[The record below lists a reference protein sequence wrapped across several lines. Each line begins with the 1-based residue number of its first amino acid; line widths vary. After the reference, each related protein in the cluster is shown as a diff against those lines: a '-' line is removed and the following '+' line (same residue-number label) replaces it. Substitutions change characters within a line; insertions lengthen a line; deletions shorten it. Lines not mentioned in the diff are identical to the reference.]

1 MIPLSFNPSKW
12 EGNYRLPS
20 YKDVR
25 WVAFGLLGSYLL
37 MGFSFLGFSR
47 QPLQVLFILVLGA
60 LLDMLFNGV
69 FRAKK
74 VFPLSAIISCL
85 SLSII
90 LNYSLGYQYL
100 WIPVFATMASKYLL
114 TLNDRH
120 FFNPSLFGIFFCL
133 AFTEDMVNL
142 APSYQWYGTAESG
155 WLMGS
160 FVVTGAVLFFIKRIE
175 RYWLSLSFLFFFAL
189 QSLLRAYIVRYII
202 PPETL
207 FIGAITSPAFY
218 LFTFYMITDP
228 GTSPA
233 KKSEQ
238 IWLGFF
244 IAMADL
250 LYHTRFSLYT
260 FFFAGITVAS
270 IRFAYKHWKLYQ
282 ANPWPII
289 PLIKQLSARAL
300 LVGCVAF
307 ILFSSFTFRLFAPV
321 DKELTK
327 SLSFEAIPETHSG
340 IHAQKSD
347 LLNQVDDRLKHVAKW
362 ILSVGDAVATAD
374 VNNDGLQDLFFTQI
388 LKDSSSKA
396 KLFLN
401 QGDFKFKK
409 IAIAAIEQYL
419 NKPELNGVPA
429 SPVFF
434 DMDNDGDQDLFLG
447 FGFAKSH
454 LYQNKLVETG
464 VLDFVEVS
472 KGWLANEPTVCL
484 AANVL
489 DFNRDG
495 KLDLLLAN
503 TLPPYLQDYPTKVP
517 FSIFNLPKPEYPGDR
532 RMLHFMH
539 ESWHN
544 ARNGGKKVML
554 LNKGAVDFEA
564 LNSDKLGMP
573 ETHWNLAIG
582 TGDINKDG
590 WTDLYVAS
598 DFGHDDCYLNI
609 QGKRLE
615 RQQGRFFGEVGLDT
629 YKGMN
634 SSFGDVNG
642 DGWEDIY
649 VSNVHHSMQAEG
661 SLLWLNKT
669 DSLAKQV
676 VLKENA
682 SRMNMLNINRF
693 GWGAAIVDLNLDG
706 FPDIVQ
712 ANGMVGDD
720 WDKRYDKRSDYW
732 YFQAQIART
741 GPEIHSYADK
751 WADLRGRC
759 IYENEADGI
768 FLNYQGKYFL
778 DVASQTGFNHR
789 ANTRGVAAVD
799 LDNDGDPDLV
809 VTDQFGAPKI
819 YKNKLGHKQWI
830 GFDLKGNGLSSSKDA
845 IGAKLWLSIHTQKGE
860 KVLFMEQHAVNGF
873 SAQGDHRLLFG
884 LGKEK
889 VKSLSLKIVWPDGR
903 IQHIKELK
911 SGAYISI
918 EQAP

>member
-1 MIPLSFNPSKW
+1 MSLHLNPAKW
-12 EGNYRLPS
+12 EGSFKPPS
-20 YKDVR
+20 IKDVR
-25 WVAFGLLGSYLL
+25 WVAFGLLGSYLI

-47 QPLQVLFILVLGA
+47 QPLQVLFILALGA
-60 LLDMLFNGV
+60 ILETVFNGFV
-69 FRAKK
+69 KGKK
-74 VFPLSAIISCL
+74 AFPLSALISCL

-100 WIPVFATMASKYLL
+100 WIPVFATVASKYLF
-114 TLNDRH
+114 TLNNRH

-133 AFTEDMVNL
+133 TFTENLVNL
-142 APSYQWYGTAESG
+142 APSYQWYGTAESS

-160 FVVTGAVLFFIKRIE
+160 FVVTGAVLFFIKRID

-228 GTSPA
+228 GTSPP

-244 IAMADL
+244 IALADL

-270 IRFAYKHWKLYQ
+270 IRFAIKHYKAYRE
-282 ANPWPII
+282 NPWPIL
-289 PLIKQLSARAL
+289 PFMQSFAARSLGIAF
-300 LVGCVAF
+300 VGFV
-307 ILFSSFTFRLFAPV
+307 LFSSFTFRSFDTLSST
-321 DKELTK
+321 LTAGL
-327 SLSFEAIPETHSG
+327 SLEFIPENQTG
-340 IHAQKSD
+340 IQAQKSD

-362 ILSVGDAVATAD
+362 ILSVGDAVAVAD

-396 KLFLN
+396 KLYLN
-401 QGDFKFKK
+401 QGDFRFEK
-409 IAIAAIEQYL
+409 IAIPEVEKYL
-419 NKPELNGVPA
+419 NHPEVNGVPA
-429 SPVFF
+429 TPVFF

-447 FGFAKSH
+447 FGFSQSH
-454 LYQNKLVETG
+454 LYENQLVQTG
-464 VLDFVEVS
+464 MLAFKEVNNP
-472 KGWLANEPTVCL
+472 WLKRESTICL

-503 TLPPYLQDYPTKVP
+503 TLPPYFKDYPKKVP
-517 FSIFNLPKPEYPGDR
+517 FNIFNLPQPEFPGDR

-544 ARNGGKKVML
+544 ACNGGKKVL
-554 LNKGAVDFEA
+554 LMNSGSKGFVA

-582 TGDINKDG
+582 TGDINQDG
-590 WTDLYVAS
+590 WTDVYVAS
-598 DFGHDDCYLNI
+598 DFGHDDCYLNF
-609 QGKRLE
+609 QGKGFV
-615 RQQGRFFGEVGLDT
+615 RQQGKFFGEVGLDT

-634 SSFGDVNG
+634 SSLADMDG
-642 DGWEDIY
+642 DGREDIY
-649 VSNVHHSMQAEG
+649 VSNVHHAMQAEG

-669 DSLAKQV
+669 DSAARSV
-676 VLKENA
+676 NLKENA

-693 GWGAAIVDLNLDG
+693 GWGAAVVDLNLDG

-720 WDKRYDKRSDYW
+720 WDKLYDKRSDYW

-768 FLNYQGKYFL
+768 FLNAHGNYFL
-778 DVASQTGFNHR
+778 DVSQQIGFTHR

-799 LDNDGDPDLV
+799 LDNDGDADLV
-809 VTDQFGAPKI
+809 VTDQFGAPKV
-819 YKNKLGHKQWI
+819 YKNKLIEKQWLGI
-830 GFDLKGNGLSSSKDA
+830 DLRGNGSSSSRDA
-845 IGAKLWLSIHTQKGE
+845 IGARLWLSVQTEKGT
-860 KVLFMEQHAVNGF
+860 KVYMKEQHAVNGF
-873 SAQGDHRLLFG
+873 SAQGDHRILFG

-889 VKSLSLKIVWPDGR
+889 INKLRLKVCWPDGR
-903 IQHIKELK
+903 IQQVDNLQ
-911 SGAYISI
+911 SGKYITL